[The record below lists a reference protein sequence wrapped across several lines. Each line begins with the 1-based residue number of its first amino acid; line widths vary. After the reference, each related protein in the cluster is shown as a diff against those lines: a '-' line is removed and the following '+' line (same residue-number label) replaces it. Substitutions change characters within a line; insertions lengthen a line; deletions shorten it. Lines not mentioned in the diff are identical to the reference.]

1 MATILLVDDDKN
13 ILFLLSEAL
22 KKYGYDLTL
31 VNSGEKALEILNENE
46 FDLVVSDLQ
55 MPKISGIDI
64 LSVVK
69 EKYTDTEVLLVTGY
83 GSIKTAVKAMK
94 LGAFDYLSKPVDV
107 EELRHKV
114 NQALKQKEL
123 KIQLAEQQKALNEYH
138 EMIQRDMKLAEQ
150 IHQSLIPQI
159 NKNDKFDIGVKY
171 LPMIGLGGDFADVYY
186 DGEKYIYITLID
198 VTGHGISAA
207 LLVNRI
213 CSEVRKL
220 VRENLRPAR
229 ILHDLNNFIMDVFD
243 HTGMFL
249 TTFTTRINTENYK
262 FSYAGSAHP
271 ALILWENEK
280 NQFVKLSS
288 QNVII
293 GFERKE
299 ENEFVQN
306 EIQLNTGD
314 KLFLYTDGIVEAE
327 NEQNIALGIKG
338 FVNII
343 NRLKSLPA
351 KEIVER
357 IIDVVQQQYY
367 TQVRDDIF
375 LIAVDVN

>member
-31 VNSGEKALEILNENE
+31 VNGGEKALEILKENE

-55 MPKISGIDI
+55 MPKVSGIDI

-114 NQALKQKEL
+114 NQALNQKEL

-159 NKNDKFDIGVKY
+159 NKDDKFDIGVKY

-220 VRENLRPAR
+220 VRENLHPAR

-271 ALILWENEK
+271 ALILWENNK
-280 NQFVKLSS
+280 NRFVKLSS

-327 NEQNIALGIKG
+327 NEQNNALGIKG

-343 NRLKSLPA
+343 NQLKSLPA

-357 IIDVVQQQYY
+357 IIEDVQQQYY

>member
-31 VNSGEKALEILNENE
+31 VNSGEKALEILKENE

-55 MPKISGIDI
+55 MPKVSGIDI

-114 NQALKQKEL
+114 NQALNQKEL

-138 EMIQRDMKLAEQ
+138 EMIQRDLKLAEQ

-159 NKNDKFDIGVKY
+159 NKDDKFDIGVKY

-220 VRENLRPAR
+220 VRENLQPAR
-229 ILHDLNNFIMDVFD
+229 ILYDLNNFIMDVFD

-271 ALILWENEK
+271 ALILWENNK
-280 NQFVKLSS
+280 NRFVKLSS

-357 IIDVVQQQYY
+357 IIDDVQQNYY